1 MYSFTSYP
9 GLTGNATYYLK
20 IQSLASE
27 IQPRVFCDC
36 GVRQRNGFVRLRL
49 NCNCTKNAQ
58 KASIFFLLQVQWV
71 TLRRD
76 TNPRS
81 IDFPLKFRFGFVQL
95 SCAFVWFFPPPVFVV
110 QVPRTVSYFSGLWY
124 FDVRF
129 PRASPSV
136 ITFQNLHV
144 KKGSVS
150 QAHQIHAL
158 WIPSTKLRFRFPPG
172 KSKSY
177 YIIVGDLQ

>member
-1 MYSFTSYP
+1 MRFQSVT
-9 GLTGNATYYLK
+9 TN
-20 IQSLASE
+20 IQSATARYGKCS
-27 IQPRVFCDC
+27 
-36 GVRQRNGFVRLRL
+36 GFGAVAL

-58 KASIFFLLQVQWV
+58 KASVFFLLQVQWV

-129 PRASPSV
+129 PLSSPSLRTV
-136 ITFQNLHV
+136 RKSLV
-144 KKGSVS
+144 KKGSVY
-150 QAHQIHAL
+150 ATHGFNFLCAAVL
-158 WIPSTKLRFRFPPG
+158 CDPLTPTPPE
-172 KSKSY
+172 KVKA
-177 YIIVGDLQ
+177 II

>member
-1 MYSFTSYP
+1 MRFQSVT
-9 GLTGNATYYLK
+9 TN
-20 IQSLASE
+20 IQSATAVYCKCSG
-27 IQPRVFCDC
+27 FCA
-36 GVRQRNGFVRLRL
+36 VAL

-129 PRASPSV
+129 PRASLSV
-136 ITFQNLHV
+136 SNFQNLHV

-150 QAHQIHAL
+150 HAHEIHFLCAPVL
-158 WIPSTKLRFRFPPG
+158 CDPLDPPPSEKVKTL
-172 KSKSY
+172 
-177 YIIVGDLQ
+177 I